1 MSKQSDEIAALR
13 KKVEELEAKVDPP
26 KSTFVPM
33 SDAEWIDKMHQMRER
48 RMAHTMHPEAE
59 ANKHQLALDRWVE
72 SQRAFEDELNDQYF
86 VGGFQEFHSKTPSFH
101 KSRRD
106 RDWRVR

>member
-1 MSKQSDEIAALR
+1 
-13 KKVEELEAKVDPP
+13 
-26 KSTFVPM
+26 M
-33 SDAEWIDKMHQMRER
+33 SDDNTSSKNYYRRIAQELAEFDTPQARYQ
-48 RMAHTMHPEAE
+48 AV
-59 ANKHQLALDRWVE
+59 LDRHWE
-72 SQRAFEDELNDQYF
+72 MQRELDEPDDMYE

>member
-1 MSKQSDEIAALR
+1 MSDDNAASKNYYRRLA
-13 KKVEELEAKVDPP
+13 EEL
-26 KSTFVPM
+26 
-33 SDAEWIDKMHQMRER
+33 AEFDTPQARHQ
-48 RMAHTMHPEAE
+48 AV
-59 ANKHQLALDRWVE
+59 LDRHWQ
-72 SQRAFEDELNDQYF
+72 SQRDLDFEEDDMYE

>member
-1 MSKQSDEIAALR
+1 MSENAANKNYYRRLA
-13 KKVEELEAKVDPP
+13 EEL
-26 KSTFVPM
+26 
-33 SDAEWIDKMHQMRER
+33 
-48 RMAHTMHPEAE
+48 AE
-59 ANKHQLALDRWVE
+59 ADTPQARYQAVLDRHWE
-72 SQRAFEDELNDQYF
+72 SVLAQDEPDDQYF

>member
-1 MSKQSDEIAALR
+1 MSDDNAYNKNYYRRIA
-13 KKVEELEAKVDPP
+13 EELA
-26 KSTFVPM
+26 
-33 SDAEWIDKMHQMRER
+33 
-48 RMAHTMHPEAE
+48 EAE

>member
-1 MSKQSDEIAALR
+1 MTDDNTASKNYYRRLA
-13 KKVEELEAKVDPP
+13 EELAEADTPQ
-26 KSTFVPM
+26 
-33 SDAEWIDKMHQMRER
+33 ARHQAVLDRHWQTMREQD
-48 RMAHTMHPEAE
+48 AA
-59 ANKHQLALDRWVE
+59 D
-72 SQRAFEDELNDQYF
+72 DQYF